1 MSLYVL
7 SYFGLIAI
15 AVLAHF
21 FIEWYRRQR

>member
-1 MSLYVL
+1 MNLHVW
-7 SYFGLIAI
+7 SYIGLLAI

>member
-1 MSLYVL
+1 MSLHVL
-7 SYFGLIAI
+7 SYFGLLAI